1 VKRVIT
7 IAKSV
12 ITMMPETGDHDG
24 AERVITM
31 E

>member
-7 IAKSV
+7 IAKSA
-12 ITMMPETGDHDG
+12 ITMPETGDHD
-24 AERVITM
+24 AAKRVITM

>member
-7 IAKSV
+7 IAKTA
-12 ITMMPETGDHDG
+12 ITMPETGDHDG